1 MLLFDKSVLRNLPLR
16 SERLTLRKLKLKDI
30 EPVYNILLDREVSR
44 NIGVPGEK
52 YYLKYAR
59 GYVRQSQIRLRKL
72 KEFELAV
79 ERNEDSQFI
88 GAVGLFFISHRH
100 KTGWIGY
107 WFGRSFWRRGYASE
121 SVKILCDFAF
131 RVLDLHH
138 LTAEVFGYNQ
148 ASMRLLEKLGWTRE
162 VVLRKAELIDNK
174 YYDLVRYGL
183 LAEEFMRNNSDLLA
197 QS

>member
-1 MLLFDKSVLRNLPLR
+1 MLLFDESVLRNLPLKC
-16 SERLTLRKLKLKDI
+16 ERLTLRKLKLKDI

-52 YYLKYAR
+52 YELKYAR

-79 ERNEDSQFI
+79 ERNEDGQFI

-107 WFGRSFWRRGYASE
+107 WIGRPYWRMGYASE
-121 SVKILCDFAF
+121 SVKILCDFSF

-138 LTAEVFGYNQ
+138 LTAEVFEYNRP
-148 ASMRLLEKLGWTRE
+148 SMKLLEKLGWSRE
-162 VVLRKAELIDNK
+162 VVLRKAELIDGV

-183 LAEEFMRNNSDLLA
+183 LAEEFMRDNSDILA